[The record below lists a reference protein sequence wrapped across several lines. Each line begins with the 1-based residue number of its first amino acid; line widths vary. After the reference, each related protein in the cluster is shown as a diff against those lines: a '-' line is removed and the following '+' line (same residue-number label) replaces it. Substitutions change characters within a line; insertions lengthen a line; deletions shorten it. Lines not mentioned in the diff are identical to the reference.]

1 MPSSADANFM
11 RATILVSHASCSPPF
26 GRRAASGSAGILPA
40 PVPPAIAACPKL
52 GRDFPQA
59 VKLDSFYRAHSP
71 QSTPNTPLRRF
82 TGWAHACDTRY
93 RDANVKAKRES
104 AAAVASTPEVSAA
117 VNTMQSRILIA
128 DDQPDVLRALR
139 LLLKGH
145 GYTTETAASPSDL
158 LEALT
163 RGEFDLL
170 LMDLNYARDTTS
182 GREGLDLLTQLRT
195 IEGVP
200 PIVVMTGWATV
211 GIAVEA
217 MQRGV
222 ADFVEKPWTN
232 TQLLEVLSKQIS
244 LGRERRESAR
254 LAVQATQA
262 QNVLASQF
270 HLQENEIAEARAIQE
285 GFLPKEIPQME
296 GYEIASAWQS
306 ARMVGGDYF
315 DVLPFE
321 PQTFGLCIAD
331 VAGKGLPAALLMS
344 NLQAAVR
351 GLASSTLTPDDLCA
365 RLNALLCRNMASD
378 RFVTLFYAQ
387 LEGAS
392 RRLHYTSAGHNP
404 PFVLHQDGSHERLRE
419 GGGVLGVFANQT
431 FHVGLAQLQSGD
443 RVVLFTDGVTE
454 ACNAAEEEFGED
466 RLLQVLQGNRGSR
479 AQALQKEILRA
490 VAEFSGGLWQD
501 DATLL
506 VVTVL

>member
-1 MPSSADANFM
+1 M
-11 RATILVSHASCSPPF
+11 L
-26 GRRAASGSAGILPA
+26 AAVYSSAGILPA
-40 PVPPAIAACPKL
+40 AVAPTTCACSKL
-52 GRDFPQA
+52 GRPFPQA
-59 VKLDSFYRAHSP
+59 VKPDFFHRANAS
-71 QSTPNTPLRRF
+71 QSTPNTRLTGL
-82 TGWAHACDTRY
+82 TGWAPACDIPY
-93 RDANVKAKRES
+93 RDANVKTKRES
-104 AAAVASTPEVSAA
+104 AAVVASTPEVSAE
-117 VNTMQSRILIA
+117 VSTMQSRILIA

-170 LMDLNYARDTTS
+170 LMDLNYAGDTTS

-195 IEGVP
+195 IEGIP

-270 HLQENEIAEARAIQE
+270 HQQESEIAEARAIQE

-321 PQTFGLCIAD
+321 SDAFGLCIAD
-331 VAGKGLPAALLMS
+331 VRS
-344 NLQAAVR
+344 
-351 GLASSTLTPDDLCA
+351 
-365 RLNALLCRNMASD
+365 
-378 RFVTLFYAQ
+378 
-387 LEGAS
+387 
-392 RRLHYTSAGHNP
+392 
-404 PFVLHQDGSHERLRE
+404 
-419 GGGVLGVFANQT
+419 
-431 FHVGLAQLQSGD
+431 
-443 RVVLFTDGVTE
+443 
-454 ACNAAEEEFGED
+454 EE
-466 RLLQVLQGNRGSR
+466 
-479 AQALQKEILRA
+479 
-490 VAEFSGGLWQD
+490 
-501 DATLL
+501 
-506 VVTVL
+506 

>member
-1 MPSSADANFM
+1 MPNPA
-11 RATILVSHASCSPPF
+11 AT
-26 GRRAASGSAGILPA
+26 
-40 PVPPAIAACPKL
+40 AIAACSKL
-52 GRDFPQA
+52 GRHFPQA
-59 VKLDSFYRAHSP
+59 VKPNFLDRGCSS
-71 QSTPNTPLRRF
+71 QSTPNTRLTGL
-82 TGWAHACDTRY
+82 TGWAPACGTPY

-104 AAAVASTPEVSAA
+104 ATVVASTPEVSAA
-117 VNTMQSRILIA
+117 VKTMQSRILIA

-270 HLQENEIAEARAIQE
+270 HLQESEIAEARAIQE

-321 PQTFGLCIAD
+321 SDTFGLCIAD

-351 GLASSTLTPDDLCA
+351 GLASSTLSPDDLCA

-392 RRLHYTSAGHNP
+392 RRLRYTSAGHNP

-431 FHVGLAQLQSGD
+431 FHVGLAQLRPGD

-466 RLLQVLQGNRGSR
+466 RLLQVLQENRRSR
-479 AQALQKEILRA
+479 AQELQKQILRA
-490 VAEFSGGLWQD
+490 ASDFSGGLWQD